1 MAFTTIVDKPENL
14 GATLVREVEAEA
26 RRALGK
32 SGEFAVALPGGSVGT
47 SYFPSLARAAVDW
60 TRTDFFWA
68 DERAVPA
75 ENPESNFGLARRLWL
90 DPARVPVTRIHR
102 MGAED
107 PDLDAAAAAYADEM
121 VALLGTPPRLD
132 LALLG
137 VGPDGH
143 VCSLFAGHPVLAEQI
158 RWVAAVH
165 DSPKPPP
172 RRLTLTLPALAA
184 ARLVIVVAM
193 GESKAPVVREAVS
206 DPTSRLPLALALR
219 GAARALLLV
228 DVAAAGLDAPSS
240 AHLTLPSP

>member
-1 MAFTTIVDKPENL
+1 MAFTTIVDKPEDL

-32 SGEFAVALPGGSVGT
+32 SGEFALALPGGSVGA
-47 SYFPSLARAAVDW
+47 SYFPRLAGAAVDW
-60 TRTDFFWA
+60 TLTDFFWG
-68 DERAVPA
+68 DERAVPP
-75 ENPESNFGLARRLWL
+75 EDPESNFGLARRLWL
-90 DPARVPVTRIHR
+90 DPAGVPPLRVHR
-102 MGAED
+102 MRAEE
-107 PDLDAAAAAYADEM
+107 PDLDAAATSYADEM
-121 VALLGTPPRLD
+121 VARLGTPPRLD

-143 VCSLFAGHPVLAEQI
+143 VCSLFAGHPVLAERN

-184 ARLVIVVAM
+184 ARLVVVVAT
-193 GESKAPVVREAVS
+193 GAGKAPAVREAVS

-219 GAARALLLV
+219 GASRALLLV
-228 DVAAAGLDAPSS
+228 DA
-240 AHLTLPSP
+240 TLGV